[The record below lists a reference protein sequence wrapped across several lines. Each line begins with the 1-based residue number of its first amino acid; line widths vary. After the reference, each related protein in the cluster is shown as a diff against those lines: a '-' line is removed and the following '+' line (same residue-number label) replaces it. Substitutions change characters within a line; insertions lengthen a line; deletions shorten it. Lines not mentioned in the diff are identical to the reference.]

1 MSTHNRRGCWRGS
14 ATMKLRHAA
23 TVTLTILLVAGNA
36 FALTGEQYLSQAS
49 VQPAQARDLAL
60 KTYPG
65 KIVSEELELESGGS
79 GLRYSFVIRH
89 RKAKHEV
96 GIDAKTG
103 KVLENSIEGAHPD

>member
-1 MSTHNRRGCWRGS
+1 MGESNRLAAPRWIES
-14 ATMKLRHAA
+14 QSMKPRHAA
-23 TVTLTILLVAGNA
+23 ALALILIASNV

-49 VQPAQARDLAL
+49 VPLNQARSLAQ

-65 KIVSEELELESGGS
+65 KIVSEELEQERGGS

-89 RKAKHEV
+89 NNAKHEV

-103 KVLENSIEGAHPD
+103 KVLENSAEGAHPD